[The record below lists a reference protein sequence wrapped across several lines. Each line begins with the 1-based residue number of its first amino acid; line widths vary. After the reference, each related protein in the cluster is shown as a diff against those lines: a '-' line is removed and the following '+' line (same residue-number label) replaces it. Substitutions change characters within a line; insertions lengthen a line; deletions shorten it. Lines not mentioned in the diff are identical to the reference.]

1 MHSGVT
7 ASVKTNHDDN
17 GEPQN
22 LLRPCDFPIP
32 TPGMCVTNTVSHKDV
47 RTRTLMTALSLQE
60 DRKLVKIKAVFI
72 PEDHAAGKANKAD
85 VFVLIGNICKV
96 DWEEKKEAYGGL
108 F

>member
-1 MHSGVT
+1 
-7 ASVKTNHDDN
+7 
-17 GEPQN
+17 
-22 LLRPCDFPIP
+22 
-32 TPGMCVTNTVSHKDV
+32 
-47 RTRTLMTALSLQE
+47 MTALSLQE